1 MIIVPVEKLIEGMIL
16 AKDVSSTS
24 AREYRTLLMRGTYLT
39 SEMIKMLRNKGIKSV
54 NIIGDEIVHAFP
66 SIDTS
71 GHAPEAKLPEAET
84 ETEPEPQQADI
95 PAEVIDRITETAN
108 DERIEEK
115 IRNEHIGRALAEL
128 NDIFED
134 NGEVKELSQEAV
146 KKVNHIADDILVDIG
161 NDSTYLGNQ
170 MIALQ
175 NYDDYT
181 YKHCLRVSMLA
192 TSVASELG
200 LSKEDTKEVIVSA
213 LLHDIGKSNIDH
225 DIIIKPSK
233 LTDAE
238 FAEIKRHPHIG
249 YNILK
254 NSANDTFT
262 SNVLA
267 GALFHHEKYDGT
279 GYPTGMKGRDIP
291 LIARII
297 AVCDVFD
304 ALTSNRPY
312 RRPWSVAE
320 AEEYILG
327 ASGTHFDFEVTAA
340 FMKAFNPYPI
350 GTMVSLSDGRHGIV
364 IAQNQNVLRP
374 VVRIMGQHSGE
385 EVDLMNDYR
394 FLSLMVVGVYGGA
407 YTGLT
412 EDTLK

>member
-1 MIIVPVEKLIEGMIL
+1 MIIVPVEKLIEGMVL
-16 AKDVSSTS
+16 ARDVASTS

-39 SEMIKMLRNKGIKSV
+39 TEMINMLRAKGIKSV
-54 NIIGDEIVHAFP
+54 NIIGDEINHAFP
-66 SIDTS
+66 SREAMKP
-71 GHAPEAKLPEAET
+71 HEPVKQAAPPVKKEEEKHN
-84 ETEPEPQQADI
+84 I
-95 PAEVIDRITETAN
+95 PAEIIDRITSVRKKEAAA
-108 DERIEEK
+108 EI
-115 IRNEHIGRALAEL
+115 IRNQHIGRALTDL
-128 NDIFED
+128 NGIFDE
-134 NGEVKELSQEAV
+134 NGEVKELSQAAV
-146 KKVNHIADDILVDIG
+146 KKVNHIADDILVDIA
-161 NDSTYLGNQ
+161 NDATYLGNQ

-181 YKHCLRVSMLA
+181 YKHCLRVAMLS
-192 TSVASELG
+192 TSVAAELG
-200 LSKEDTKEVIVSA
+200 LSKEDTKDVVVSA

-238 FAEIKRHPHIG
+238 FEEIKRHPHIG

-254 NSANDTFT
+254 NSGDNVFS
-262 SNVLA
+262 SNVLS
-267 GALFHHEKYDGT
+267 GVLFHQEKFDGS
-279 GYPTGMKGRDIP
+279 GYPTGIKGKDIP

-297 AVCDVFD
+297 SVCDVFD

-327 ASGTHFDFEVTAA
+327 ASGAHFDFDVTAA
-340 FMKAFNPYPI
+340 FMKAFNPYPV
-350 GTMVSLSDGRHGIV
+350 GTMVSLSDGRHGVV
-364 IAQNQNVLRP
+364 IKQNQNVLRP
-374 VVRIMGQHSGE
+374 VVRIVGQQSGE
-385 EVDLMNDYR
+385 ELDLMNDYR
-394 FLSLMVVGVYGGA
+394 FLSLMVVGIYGGA